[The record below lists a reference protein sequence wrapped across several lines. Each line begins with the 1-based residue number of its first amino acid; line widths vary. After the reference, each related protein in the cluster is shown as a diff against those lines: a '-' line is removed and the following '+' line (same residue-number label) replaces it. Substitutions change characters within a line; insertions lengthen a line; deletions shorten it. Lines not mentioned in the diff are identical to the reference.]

1 MNITLLFYKLAMS
14 HVRRVLDLEA
24 RIENEIG
31 FVNTPESNAAV
42 THSRVNRVPYGAVTA
57 FLN

>member
-1 MNITLLFYKLAMS
+1 MS

-31 FVNTPESNAAV
+31 FVNTPESNAAI